1 MSISTKYGRT
11 YHYDF
16 SPGTTSDDRINRNW
30 REEVQKFKTILHT
43 EKLDGENTCLS
54 ELGVFARS
62 HAAPTLHPWADHLK
76 IKQSIMKHDLKDNN
90 LEIFG
95 ENLYAIHSIIY
106 PKLEHHFY
114 VFGVRVLDKWLSW
127 EETKWYA
134 SMFDLPVVP
143 ELLIQDTTNPELIK
157 QTVLELAG
165 QPSTFGSQQNN
176 TNPLK
181 DCTREGV
188 VSRNIEEYSVDTFAE
203 NVFKYV
209 RKDHVQTDVHW
220 SKNITRAVLKYE
232 WETKNIAKK
241 I

>member
-11 YHYDF
+11 FHYDF

-30 REEVQKFKTILHT
+30 REDIQKFNTVIHT
-43 EKLDGENTCLS
+43 EKMDGENTCLS
-54 ELGVFARS
+54 PLGVFARS

-76 IKQSIMKHDLKDNN
+76 IKHSMMVHDLKENN

-95 ENLYAIHSIIY
+95 ENLYALHSIIY
-106 PKLEHHFY
+106 PKLEAHFY
-114 VFGVRVLDKWLSW
+114 VFGVRILDKWLSW

-143 ELLIQDTTNPELIK
+143 ELLIQGTSDTDLIK
-157 QTVLELAG
+157 KTVLDIC
-165 QPSTFGSQQNN
+165 STESVFGSIQNN
-176 TNPLK
+176 TNPPLV
-181 DCTREGV
+181 CTREGI
-188 VSRNIEEYSVDTFAE
+188 VSRNVEEYAVEDFVE

-220 SKNITRAVLKYE
+220 SKQITRARLVHEY
-232 WETKNIAKK
+232 
-241 I
+241 

>member
-1 MSISTKYGRT
+1 MSISRKYGRT

-30 REEVQKFKTILHT
+30 QEEIQLFDTILHT
-43 EKLDGENTCLS
+43 EKMDGENTCLS
-54 ELGVFARS
+54 PLGVFARS

-76 IKQSIMKHDLKDNN
+76 QRHAMMVNDLKENN

-106 PKLEHHFY
+106 PNLEHHFY
-114 VFGVRVLDKWLSW
+114 VFGVRVDDTWLSW

-134 SMFDLPVVP
+134 NFFDLPVVP
-143 ELLIQDTTNPELIK
+143 QLAIQSTKDPEAVK
-157 QTVLELAG
+157 QKVLEFASE
-165 QPSTFGSQQNN
+165 PSVFGSQQNN
-176 TNPLK
+176 TNPLI
-181 DCTREGV
+181 DCTREGI
-188 VSRNIEEYSVDTFAE
+188 VSRNINEYKVDDFAK

-220 SKNITRAVLKYE
+220 SKTIKRAMLKHE
-232 WETKNIAKK
+232 WEAKNK
-241 I
+241 